1 MSQTNN
7 KPNGIP
13 KTSEST
19 QRITV
24 ALAPA
29 DIALL
34 DEISHGNPSEGIRLA
49 LRAWRREA
57 AARLNEAARIAAAI
71 EADPTRV
78 VSHDELQQRL
88 ATKKAVHHAVA
99 A

>member
-1 MSQTNN
+1 MAQINN
-7 KPNGIP
+7 KSNGLP
-13 KTSEST
+13 KNSESA

-24 ALAPA
+24 VLTPE

-57 AARLNEAARIAAAI
+57 AARLNEAARIVAEI

-78 VSHDELQQRL
+78 VAHDELQQRL
-88 ATKKAVHHAVA
+88 ATKKAARHVMAT
-99 A
+99 